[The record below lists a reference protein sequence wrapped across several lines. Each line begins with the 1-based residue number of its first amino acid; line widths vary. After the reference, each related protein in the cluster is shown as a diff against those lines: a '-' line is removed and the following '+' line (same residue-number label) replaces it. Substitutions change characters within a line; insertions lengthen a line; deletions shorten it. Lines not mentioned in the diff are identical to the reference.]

1 MKIAIIGS
9 GISGLTTGYLLSKN
23 HDITMFEKNDYI
35 GGHTHTHEI
44 DHEGKNLS
52 VDSGFIVYNE
62 RTYPNFIKLLDQLG
76 VERQLTRM
84 GFSVKSESDDL
95 EYAGHS
101 LNGLFAQRSN
111 FFRPSFIRMLRSM
124 KRFNQEA
131 RRDLSS
137 IDPETTLG
145 DYLMS
150 NNYPTEF
157 IQHYI
162 IPIGAAIWSTV
173 PSDMMNIPAVFFI
186 RFFENHGLL
195 QITNR
200 PNWWV
205 IKGGS
210 KKYVDKIIS
219 KFKKDIRLSMPVKN
233 VKRNKD
239 LVTIN
244 FGSDGEHEEKFD
256 AVVFATHSNQ
266 ALTLLHQPTKDE
278 EEILGSILYQ
288 SNDAILH
295 FDDAI
300 LPKRKTA
307 WSSWN
312 YLLDQDQSKPVALT
326 YNMNILQG
334 IVSSKTFCVTL
345 NTQDLIKPEKV
356 IKYLN
361 YEHPLFTLSSIKAQ
375 EQKSKISGKNNTYY
389 CGAYWHNGFHE
400 DGVVSALDVCSHFG
414 ETL

>member
-219 KFKKDIRLSMPVKN
+219 KFKNDIRLSMPVKN

-266 ALTLLHQPTKDE
+266 ALTLLHKPTKDE

>member
-9 GISGLTTGYLLSKN
+9 GISGLTTAYLLSRN
-23 HDITMFEKNDYI
+23 HDIIMFEKNDYI

-44 DHEGKNLS
+44 DHEGKSLS

-84 GFSVKSESDDL
+84 GFSVKSEKDDL

-111 FFRPSFIRMLRSM
+111 IFRPSFIRMLGSM
-124 KRFNQEA
+124 NRFNQES
-131 RRDLSS
+131 RKDLPS
-137 IDPETTLG
+137 IDPKMTLG
-145 DYLMS
+145 DYLLK
-150 NNYPTEF
+150 NNYSTEF
-157 IQHYI
+157 IQHFI

-173 PSDMMNIPAVFFI
+173 PTDMMNIPAVFFI

-195 QITNR
+195 QIINR

-210 KKYVDKIIS
+210 KRYVDKIIAE
-219 KFKKDIRLSMPVKN
+219 FKDKIRLSTPVKN
-233 VKRNKD
+233 VKRDND
-239 LVTIN
+239 LVTVS
-244 FGSDGEHEEKFD
+244 FGLNGENEEDFD
-256 AVVFATHSNQ
+256 AVVFATHSDQ
-266 ALTLLHQPTKDE
+266 SLALLEQPTKDE
-278 EEILGSILYQ
+278 VEILGSIIYQ
-288 SNDAILH
+288 NNDAVLH
-295 FDDAI
+295 FDDTI

-345 NTQDLIKPEKV
+345 NTQELIDPEKV

-361 YEHPLFTLSSIKAQ
+361 YEHPLFTLSSLKAQ

>member
-9 GISGLTTGYLLSKN
+9 GISGLTTAYLLSRN
-23 HDITMFEKNDYI
+23 HEIIMFEKNDYI

-44 DHEGKNLS
+44 DHEGKSLS

-84 GFSVKSESDDL
+84 GFSVKSEKDDL

-111 FFRPSFIRMLRSM
+111 IFRPSFIRMLGSM
-124 KRFNQEA
+124 NRFNQES
-131 RRDLSS
+131 RKDLPS
-137 IDPETTLG
+137 IDPITTLG
-145 DYLMS
+145 DYLLK
-150 NNYPTEF
+150 NNYSTEF
-157 IQHYI
+157 IQHFI

-173 PSDMMNIPAVFFI
+173 PTDMRNIPAVFFI

-195 QITNR
+195 QKINR

-210 KKYVDKIIS
+210 KRYVDKIIAN
-219 KFKKDIRLSMPVKN
+219 FKDKIRLSTPVKN
-233 VKRNKD
+233 VKRDKD
-239 LVTIN
+239 LVKIS
-244 FGSDGEHEEKFD
+244 FGLDGENEEDFD
-256 AVVFATHSNQ
+256 AVVFATHSDQ
-266 ALTLLHQPTKDE
+266 SLALLEQPTKDE
-278 EEILGSILYQ
+278 VEILGSIIYQ
-288 SNDAILH
+288 NNDAVLH
-295 FDDAI
+295 FDDTI

-312 YLLDQDQSKPVALT
+312 YLLDQNQSKPVALT

-345 NTQDLIKPEKV
+345 NTQELIDPEKV

-361 YEHPLFTLSSIKAQ
+361 YEHPLFTLSSLKAQ